1 MNTLKKITQL
11 EDIKQ
16 LVDTFYRRVR
26 EDELLGPVFEE
37 KIQENWPRHLDIM
50 YRFWQTLLLEEHTY
64 YGSPFIKHIPLPID
78 AQHFARWLDLF
89 HQTVDELFAGE
100 KAEEA
105 KWRASRMAEMFE
117 YKLNYLRRNSTK
129 PLM

>member
-50 YRFWQTLLLEEHTY
+50 YRFW
-64 YGSPFIKHIPLPID
+64 
-78 AQHFARWLDLF
+78 
-89 HQTVDELFAGE
+89 
-100 KAEEA
+100 
-105 KWRASRMAEMFE
+105 
-117 YKLNYLRRNSTK
+117 
-129 PLM
+129 